1 MVPLA
6 ALAFLFPVPAAAAP
20 PELPD
25 QIAAAWR
32 TDHVFIYPAMRPS
45 FPQAELDRIRS
56 ATRTVNFPVYVA
68 LLPRTPATRAGD
80 LDLPTLLQARVGE
93 PGLYLVWTVTDD
105 YWSGEETLIRPGGLK
120 GRSLTRVQLN
130 DKSDNKLVTTR
141 PAPSIVR
148 TVQQAATAYDGR
160 PLPDVPVG
168 DLEPPYEEDSGLSTT
183 DKEDLSAFIGM
194 GAGAL
199 AGFLLVI
206 GLTLRHQRKRPAS
219 TGHPGAKARS
229 GAKAHAVGKAG
240 SATKTPATI
249 TSVQLQADRW
259 IAKADRAVR
268 SLETRI
274 KASDQSRAKLN
285 LPDLLDQRDDAS
297 ERLTA
302 ARALRSAAPDD
313 LAATAGALVL
323 ARQAQQ
329 AAGGKEVQPPCFF
342 DPTHQPGIVQVAWSE
357 DTEVPAC
364 AACAKILARGET
376 PPGFRLWKRSG
387 LLRLDRKAV
396 PYWTLDPK
404 EEPLL
409 ATGFGALE
417 DDLADRVE
425 RVYGAAR

>member
-1 MVPLA
+1 MSARLLRLVPLA

-25 QIAAAWR
+25 QIAASWR
-32 TDHVFIYPAMRPS
+32 TDHVFVYPAMRPG
-45 FPQAELDRIRS
+45 FPPAELDRIRA

-80 LDLPTLLQARVGE
+80 LDLPTLLQARVGQ

-105 YWSGEETLIRPGGLK
+105 YWSGDEILIRPGGLK
-120 GRSLTRVQLN
+120 GRSLTGVQLD
-130 DKSDNKLVTTR
+130 DKSDNKLITTR
-141 PAPSIVR
+141 PAPGIVR
-148 TVQQAATAYDGR
+148 TIQQAATAYDGR
-160 PLPDVPVG
+160 PLPDVPAG
-168 DLEPPYEEDSGLSTT
+168 DLPPPDEEDSGLSTT
-183 DKEDLSAFIGM
+183 DKEDRSAFIGM
-194 GAGAL
+194 GAGGL
-199 AGFLLVI
+199 AGFLLAI
-206 GLTLRHQRKRPAS
+206 GLTLRHQRRRPAPKS
-219 TGHPGAKARS
+219 RPG
-229 GAKAHAVGKAG
+229 G
-240 SATKTPATI
+240 SKKPGTPATI

-268 SLETRI
+268 SLEARI
-274 KASDQSRAKLN
+274 KASGRSRAKLN
-285 LPDLLDQRDDAS
+285 LPELLDQRDDAS

-329 AAGGKEVQPPCFF
+329 AAGGNEVQPPCFF
-342 DPTHQPGIVQVAWSE
+342 DPTHQPGTVQAAWSE
-357 DTEVPAC
+357 GTEVPAC
-364 AACAKILARGET
+364 PACAKILARGET
-376 PPGFRLWKRSG
+376 PPGFRLWKKSG
-387 LLRLDRKAV
+387 LLRLDHKAV

-417 DDLADRVE
+417 DDLADRAG
-425 RVYGAAR
+425 RVYGAGR